1 MRHLSVP
8 SQDTQRVLLQLKAE
22 SALPE
27 GARVRSDPDDSGRRL
42 IPFIDNSSQ
51 TIAAQY
57 PVIDIDVDPP
67 PARTYRDHLE
77 DLLPTGVIATTEW
90 PTRHEFVGDLIL
102 IKLDENQ
109 RQHGPTIGQALL
121 RQHPRTRAVFE
132 DCGVRGVFRVRE
144 LDLLAVR
151 EGQRVTTRTRIVESG
166 HHLWTDPSTV
176 YYSSRLSHEREGTL
190 ECAQNLHGELGRPLA
205 ICDPYAGVGPSL
217 LPLIS
222 EPDLV
227 AELFA
232 GDLNPAAVE
241 FLRENINHPSATIEC
256 TDARLLKER
265 PDMCN
270 KYDLLLV
277 NIPHDTLEHLPE
289 LIPLV
294 RSNGIVRGWAVIE
307 DSDFDK
313 AQNRLYNILGSEAI
327 LEIRR
332 SYSASANLCRFEA
345 RKAA

>member
-1 MRHLSVP
+1 MLHLSVP

-27 GARVRSDPDDSGRRL
+27 GARVRTDPTDSGRRL
-42 IPFIDNSSQ
+42 IPFIENPSQ
-51 TIAAQY
+51 TISAEY
-57 PVIDIDVDPP
+57 PVIDLDVDPP
-67 PARTYRDHLE
+67 PARTYRDHLN
-77 DLLPTGVIATTEW
+77 DLLPTDVVESTEW

-102 IKLDENQ
+102 IKLDDNQ
-109 RQHGPTIGQALL
+109 RQYGPTIGQALL
-121 RQHPRTRAVFE
+121 LQHPRSRAVFE
-132 DCGVRGVFRVRE
+132 DRGVTGTFRVRD

-151 EGQRVTTRTRIVESG
+151 KGQGATTRTRIVESG

-190 ECAQNLHGELGRPLA
+190 ESAKKLSGELGRPLA

-232 GDLNPAAVE
+232 GDLNPDAVE
-241 FLRENINHPSATIEC
+241 FLHENINHSSATIEC

-265 PDMCN
+265 PEMCN

-289 LIPLV
+289 LLPLV
-294 RSNGIVRGWAVIE
+294 RPNGIVRGWAVIE
-307 DSDFDK
+307 DSDFDN
-313 AQNRLYNILGSEAI
+313 AQKQLCNILGQGAI

-345 RKAA
+345 PKAP